1 MAGRSQRCARVGQV
15 LVLTGASAFAAPR
28 ERRSEGGCC
37 RRSKSFV
44 AAPRTA
50 PVACVLVAVILALL
64 GQDRPVAA
72 AQFMAG
78 ASVQIPAGTTI
89 DGDLYIAGGTVT
101 VLGNVDGDLVA
112 NGALLNVVGDIDG
125 SVTVAAG
132 RAEIR
137 GRITHAVRALSG
149 VIAIYGRVDG
159 DVVAAGGAVTLVEG
173 ASVGGDVVAAG
184 GSVTVVN
191 SATVDGNVRGVAANM
206 SIEGHIGGDVRVTV
220 DHLQLTDGATIQRE
234 LHYRSDNSATIAPGA
249 VVAGTTQ
256 RESLAGGVPGGQV
269 IFWERAAIP
278 RALLLLGVGVA
289 ILLLLPGHAI
299 AVADGVRGAPS
310 HALLVGIGATVFVPI
325 TLALLTITIVGIPLA
340 LVGTTLYLAS
350 TYLSQVFVGLAL
362 GRMVFRLGQA
372 DVRRGPNLLA
382 MCGGV
387 VALTGIR
394 LLPFPHLNL
403 LIAAVVAVLGLGGL
417 ALAALDRTCFQTNAL
432 LARSD
437 SPVRP

>member
-1 MAGRSQRCARVGQV
+1 M
-15 LVLTGASAFAAPR
+15 LTGASAFAAPR
-28 ERRSEGGCC
+28 ERRSEGGCGWW
-37 RRSKSFV
+37 SKLFV

-50 PVACVLVAVILALL
+50 PIACVLVVAILALL
-64 GQDRPVAA
+64 GQDRPASA

-78 ASVQIPAGTTI
+78 ASVQVPVGTTI
-89 DGDLYIAGGTVT
+89 DGDLYIAGGTVM
-101 VLGNVDGDLVA
+101 VLGNVHGDLIA
-112 NGALLNVVGDIDG
+112 DAALLNVVGDVDG
-125 SVTVAAG
+125 SVTVVAG
-132 RAEIR
+132 RVEIR
-137 GRITHAVRALSG
+137 GRIAHAVRALGG
-149 VIAIYGRVDG
+149 VVAVYGRVDG
-159 DVVAAGGAVTLVEG
+159 DVVAAGGVVTLVEG
-173 ASVGGDVVAAG
+173 AAVGGDVVAAG
-184 GSVTVVN
+184 GTLTVVN

-206 SIEGHIGGDVRVTV
+206 SIEGHIGGNIRVTV

-249 VVAGTTQ
+249 VVAGTTR

-278 RALLLLGVGVA
+278 RALLLLGLGVA
-289 ILLLLPGHAI
+289 ILLLLPRHAI

-310 HALLVGIGATVFVPI
+310 LALLVGIGAAVFVPI
-325 TLALLTITIVGIPLA
+325 TLALLTITIAGIPLA
-340 LVGTTLYLAS
+340 LVGTTLYLAG

-362 GRMVFRLGQA
+362 GRMVFRLRQA
-372 DVRRGPNLLA
+372 NVRRGPNLLA

-394 LLPFPHLNL
+394 LLQFPYLDL
-403 LIAAVVAVLGLGGL
+403 VIAAVVAVLGLGGL
-417 ALAALDRTCFQTNAL
+417 ALAALDWTRFRTNAL

>member
-1 MAGRSQRCARVGQV
+1 MAGRSQRCSRVVQV
-15 LVLTGASAFAAPR
+15 LVLMGASAFAAPR
-28 ERRSEGGCC
+28 ERRSEGGC
-37 RRSKSFV
+37 RWSKPFV
-44 AAPRTA
+44 AAPRTT
-50 PVACVLVAVILALL
+50 PVACVLVAAILVLL
-64 GQDRPVAA
+64 GQDRPAAA

-89 DGDLYIAGGTVT
+89 DGDLYIVGGTVT
-101 VLGNVDGDLVA
+101 VLGNVRGDLLA
-112 NGALLNVVGDIDG
+112 DAALLNVVGDVDG

-137 GRITHAVRALSG
+137 GRVAHAVRALGG
-149 VIAIYGRVDG
+149 VVAVYGRVDG
-159 DVVAAGGAVTLVEG
+159 DVVAAGGVVTLVEG

-206 SIEGHIGGDVRVTV
+206 SVEGRIGGDVRVTV

-234 LHYRSDNSATIAPGA
+234 LHYRSDNPATIAPGA
-249 VVAGTTQ
+249 VVAGTTR
-256 RESLAGGVPGGQV
+256 RESLASGVPGGQV

-278 RALLLLGVGVA
+278 RALLLLGAGVA

-299 AVADGVRGAPS
+299 AVADGVRVAPS
-310 HALLVGIGATVFVPI
+310 LALLVGIGAAVFVPI
-325 TLALLTITIVGIPLA
+325 TLALLTITIAGIPLA
-340 LVGTTLYLAS
+340 LVGTTLYLAG

-372 DVRRGPNLLA
+372 NVLRGPNLLA

-394 LLPFPHLNL
+394 LLPFPYLDL
-403 LIAAVVAVLGLGGL
+403 VIAAVVAVLGLGGL
-417 ALAALDRTCFQTNAL
+417 VLAALDWTRFRTKAL
-432 LARSD
+432 LTRSD